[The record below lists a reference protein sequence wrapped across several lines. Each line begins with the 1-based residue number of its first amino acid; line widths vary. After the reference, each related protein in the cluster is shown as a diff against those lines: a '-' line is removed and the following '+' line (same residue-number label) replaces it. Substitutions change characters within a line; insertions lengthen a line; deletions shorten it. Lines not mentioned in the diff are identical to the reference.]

1 MPLKPIDKLNRDH
14 IDPYDITF
22 SLYILTISDPYGR
35 RAPIWSKMDYGGVM
49 WSAQLYDIYLINLF
63 ITFRL

>member
-1 MPLKPIDKLNRDH
+1 MPLKAIDKLNRDH

-35 RAPIWSKMDYGGVM
+35 RLQYGAK
-49 WSAQLYDIYLINLF
+49 W
-63 ITFRL
+63 ITVE

>member
-1 MPLKPIDKLNRDH
+1 MDQH
-14 IDPYDITF
+14 GITF
-22 SLYILTISDPYGR
+22 SLYILTISDLYGR
-35 RAPIWSKMDYGGVM
+35 RAPVWSKMDYGGVM